1 MTWNCSQT
9 LGWWDRDVD
18 FLIQNITRN
27 KDKKI
32 GNQTAYLA
40 WLLPFW
46 RQDRRLSD
54 WTRWWSRY
62 PRLSSGHRPPFKLI
76 NEMISRVNTN
86 VPKKISTIKAA
97 PSFFFLPYRNQR
109 REARLCW
116 RTESYHRRRVR
127 PGKLLFLFFSS
138 CYHFIKD
145 RLCFWLDRTHLF
157 RNAFPLDIRNEDATT
172 DVGVS
177 TFDDHDTKSSRS
189 LNKNT

>member
-1 MTWNCSQT
+1 MI
-9 LGWWDRDVD
+9 
-18 FLIQNITRN
+18 LIQNFTRN

-62 PRLSSGHRPPFKLI
+62 PRLSSGHRPPFKWI

-86 VPKKISTIKAA
+86 VPKKIRSTIKIRNF
-97 PSFFFLPYRNQR
+97 SFSYRIVISAEKLIFVDAQDHI
-109 REARLCW
+109 
-116 RTESYHRRRVR
+116 TDGESGLGNYYFE
-127 PGKLLFLFFSS
+127 LLSFHQGSS
-138 CYHFIKD
+138 
-145 RLCFWLDRTHLF
+145 LLFWLDKTHLF
-157 RNAFPLDIRNEDATT
+157 RNAFPLDIRNEDAAT

-189 LNKNT
+189 LR